1 MTNFSTPLTNALGI
15 DVPILLAPM
24 AGGPTTP
31 ELVSAVSDAGGFG
44 QFGAAYLSGDAIRD
58 MANQLQSR
66 TNKGFGI
73 NLFIPEDPAVT
84 DEESAAATAAIAEYF
99 SQFGAPV
106 PESVTNV
113 MPNFEEQITAIIES
127 GIKLCS
133 FHLGLGPQSS
143 IDALKNA
150 GVVTV
155 ASVTSVAEGY
165 EAEATGIEFIIA
177 QGSEAGGHRGTWV
190 GAWEDSMTGTLSLV
204 SQLTSSLSTPVIA
217 AGGIMDGRGMAAAL
231 TLGAV
236 GVQMGTAFLTCPE
249 AGVHPAYKQALL
261 DSKDDTTTVTQKFSG
276 RPARGLRN
284 RYITEMEASSAPIL
298 PFPFQNSLTGSLR
311 KAAAAANDTDFMS
324 MWCGQAAS
332 LSRRLPAAKLIETMV
347 AEYQEAANSAFHS
360 SIG

>member
-58 MANQLQSR
+58 MASQLQSR

-261 DSKDDTTTVTQKFSG
+261 DSKDDTTTVTQKFPG
-276 RPARGLRN
+276 RPAREQAEREGVRRPDRARLEPPLRPFRVRAAGLDR
-284 RYITEMEASSAPIL
+284 EGPGPGAQGHV
-298 PFPFQNSLTGSLR
+298 PFGGALHQR
-311 KAAAAANDTDFMS
+311 AAQRGARRVVD
-324 MWCGQAAS
+324 QAAQG
-332 LSRRLPAAKLIETMV
+332 MV
-347 AEYQEAANSAFHS
+347 VSAT
-360 SIG
+360 